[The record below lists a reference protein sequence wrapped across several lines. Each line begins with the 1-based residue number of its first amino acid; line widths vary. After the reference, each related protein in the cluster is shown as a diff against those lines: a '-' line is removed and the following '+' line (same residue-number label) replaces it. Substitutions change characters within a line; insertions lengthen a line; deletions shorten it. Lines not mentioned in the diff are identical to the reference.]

1 MISDPR
7 HPIIIT
13 GNAHIGPPLKSQN
26 EGGFEQSHSRKQRS
40 HRKEKHQ
47 TQSNSKNISSR
58 MEHNWKKMLQLRKNI
73 IIIEHQAVNVF
84 R

>member
-26 EGGFEQSHSRKQRS
+26 EEDLNNHIQGNKDHI
-40 HRKEKHQ
+40 EK
-47 TQSNSKNISSR
+47 KNTELNRIARTYQVGWNTTGKRCCS
-58 MEHNWKKMLQLRKNI
+58 
-73 IIIEHQAVNVF
+73 
-84 R
+84 